1 MPATENNPQTFANF
15 REFYPYYLREHLHPT
30 CRRLHFIGSSLV
42 LGVVLA
48 AVVSGDL
55 RWLLVTPVAGY
66 GFAWIGHY
74 FFEHNRPATF
84 KHPLYSFIGDWA
96 MYWDTLSGKIKF

>member
-1 MPATENNPQTFANF
+1 MATTEKETQTFATF
-15 REFYPYYLREHLHPT
+15 REFYPFYLREHLNVT
-30 CRRLHFIGSSLV
+30 CRRLHFAGSSLV

-48 AVVSGDL
+48 ALLSGDL
-55 RWLLVTPVAGY
+55 RWLIAAPFAGY

-96 MYWDTLSGKIKF
+96 MYRDILSGKIKF